1 MTRCFCLLSAV
12 CCLLS
17 NVVVIAVIIPALD
30 EEDAI
35 GAVVA
40 SIDRTLVRDVIVGDN
55 GSRDATADVARRGGA
70 VVVRVEERGYGAAC
84 AGALTALE
92 SDVDIVVF
100 MDADGSDDP
109 SEMRT
114 LIGPIV
120 SGDAD
125 LVIGARVHV
134 ERGALTPQQRF
145 GNWLATALIRLI
157 HHHRYTDLGPF
168 RAIRRELLDRI
179 AMQDR
184 RYGWTVEMQIRALQL
199 GARVAEVPVR
209 YRKRV
214 GKSKISG
221 TVTGV
226 IKAGWWIVY
235 TIVKYSI

>member
-1 MTRCFCLLSAV
+1 V
-12 CCLLS
+12 K
-17 NVVVIAVIIPALD
+17 VIAVIIPALD

-55 GSRDATADVARRGGA
+55 GSRDATAEVARRGGA
-70 VVVRVEERGYGAAC
+70 VVVPVAERGYGAAC
-84 AGALTALE
+84 AGALTALAD
-92 SDVDIVVF
+92 DVGIVVF
-100 MDADGSDDP
+100 MDADGSDDAG
-109 SEMRT
+109 EMRA
-114 LIGPIV
+114 LLAPIV
-120 SGDAD
+120 RGDAD
-125 LVIGARVHV
+125 LVIGARVNV

-145 GNWLATALIRLI
+145 GNRLATLLIRMI
-157 HHHRYTDLGPF
+157 HGHRYTDLGPF

-179 AMQDR
+179 DMQDR

-199 GARVAEVPVR
+199 GARVHEVPVR

-235 TIVKYSI
+235 TIVKYSR